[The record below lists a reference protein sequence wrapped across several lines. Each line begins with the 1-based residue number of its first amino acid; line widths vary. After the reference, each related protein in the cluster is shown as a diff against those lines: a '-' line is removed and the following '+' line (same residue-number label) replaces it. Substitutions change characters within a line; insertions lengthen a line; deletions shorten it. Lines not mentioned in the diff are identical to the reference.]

1 MYDLIIRMEETRPK
15 GWYSRGYLPHFDGGQ
30 IPQFITARLF
40 DALPQNILQRFQ
52 IELERQGIEN
62 IEFEIRKQ
70 IEKFLDN
77 GYGSCFLKDKNVGRM
92 VAEAI
97 LFHADKKYKLIAWV
111 VMPNHIHFLAVPFK
125 NVRLAEITHSIKSYT
140 AKEANKILKRTG
152 KFWQAE
158 SFDRYVRNHEHY
170 IKTIDYIE
178 NNPVKAGLCNDFRD
192 WELSSAF
199 GTGTISGK

>member
-1 MYDLIIRMEETRPK
+1 MEETRPK

-40 DALPQNILQRFQ
+40 DALPQNILRRFQ
-52 IELERQGIEN
+52 IELEHKDIEN

-92 VAEAI
+92 VADAI

-111 VMPNHIHFLAVPFK
+111 VMPNHIHFLVVPSE
-125 NVRLAEITHSIKSYT
+125 NVELAEITHSIKSYT
-140 AKEANKILKRTG
+140 AKEANKFLKRTG

-158 SFDRYVRNHEHY
+158 SFDRYVRNYEHY

-178 NNPVKAGLCNDFRD
+178 NNPVKAGLCEDFRD

-199 GTGTISGK
+199 RR

>member
-1 MYDLIIRMEETRPK
+1 MEETRPK

-40 DALPQNILQRFQ
+40 DALPQNILRRFQ
-52 IELERQGIEN
+52 IELEHKGSDN
-62 IEFEIRKQ
+62 IAFEIRKQ

-77 GYGSCFLKDKNVGRM
+77 GYGSCFLKDKDVGRI
-92 VAEAI
+92 VADAI

-111 VMPNHIHFLAVPFK
+111 VMPNHIHFLVVPFE
-125 NVRLAEITHSIKSYT
+125 NVKLAEITHSIKSYT
-140 AKEANKILKRTG
+140 AKEANKLLKRTG

-158 SFDRYVRNHEHY
+158 SFDRYVRNYEHY

-178 NNPVKAGLCNDFRD
+178 NNPVKAGLCKDFRD
-192 WELSSAF
+192 WELSSVF
-199 GTGTISGK
+199 GG